1 MTGTYT
7 TEPISLQLN
16 TLYQDEYIII
26 QLDEQ
31 LKFVYVEWLKHPSS
45 EIFRQNFKKAIEACI
60 DSNCQYWLSD
70 ARALHYVEF
79 ADQNWMLELIYP
91 LLPKS
96 NLLKF
101 ARVNT
106 LESIALMDVARVC
119 TILEQFPEFKLKTQ
133 LEVFNFKAAALDWMF
148 DGRLTTEL

>member
-1 MTGTYT
+1 MTAANT
-7 TEPISLQLN
+7 TEPISIQLN

-26 QLDEQ
+26 QLDEHI
-31 LKFVYVEWLKHPSS
+31 KFVYVEWLQHPSS
-45 EIFRQNFKKAIEACI
+45 EIFRQNFKIAMEACI
-60 DSNCQYWLSD
+60 SNNCQYWLSD
-70 ARALHYVEF
+70 ARAIHYVEF

-119 TILEQFPEFKLKTQ
+119 TKLEQLPEFKLKTQ
-133 LEVFNFKAAALDWMF
+133 LEVFNYKATALDWMF
-148 DGRLTTEL
+148 DGSLATEL